1 MLVRV
6 DSKNRIAL
14 PKAILSAYPGAEYFN
29 VTDENGRIVLVPAH
43 LNRADAVR
51 SKLADLG
58 ISEKDVAEAI
68 SWARSK
74 FSPRPE
80 KKGN

>member
-6 DSKNRIAL
+6 DSKNRITI
-14 PKAILSAYPGAEYFN
+14 PNAILSAYPGAEYFD
-29 VTDENGRIVLVPAH
+29 VTDENGRIVLIPVH
-43 LNRADAVR
+43 LSRADAVR

-58 ISEKDVAEAI
+58 ISKKDVAEAI

-80 KKGN
+80 KKRN